1 MKYLF
6 RIGSLGD
13 APGFLESLNVEEPQG
28 RQTLRNGARRQL
40 PLLEQLGLIFANVFR
55 AQTIGRTPE
64 SPREIFN
71 SAKVT
76 ACGIFR
82 VITTLEF
89 LQHHFA

>member
-6 RIGSLGD
+6 RVGSLGN
-13 APGFLESLNVEEPQG
+13 APRLLESLNVEEPQSG
-28 RQTLRNGARRQL
+28 QTLRNGARRQFS
-40 PLLEQLGLIFANVFR
+40 LLEQLGLIFANMFR

-71 SAKVT
+71 SADVT
-76 ACGIFR
+76 ACCIFR